1 MIEPIK
7 NAVKPAI
14 SRVSGARTLRSA
26 RLVLAV
32 LAEEAEEDKKID
44 DIRARSLEDV
54 DGNQEAEAAWLVGD
68 EKGYEAEA
76 RRRTLPETVVNV
88 RLEG

>member
-1 MIEPIK
+1 M
-7 NAVKPAI
+7 
-14 SRVSGARTLRSA
+14 
-26 RLVLAV
+26 LAV